1 MMVREQIQADSH
13 LRLGHTDDDEQNID
27 FHFLSVF
34 LYVDQAAISIWSE
47 LGISISLYS
56 MDTIRPFSWTAQAL
70 QIAMHN
76 SGTNTEIDGPS
87 IQGPTSSE

>member
-56 MDTIRPFSWTAQAL
+56 MDTIHPFSWTAQAL
-70 QIAMHN
+70 QTAMHN